1 MTVLDSGL
9 IIRDQN
15 GNTLDV
21 MIEAFG
27 GIGGLR
33 LPVDIARVIG
43 AKAEVSGQYII
54 VTLELIEEEDI

>member
-9 IIRDQN
+9 IIRDHL

-27 GIGGLR
+27 GVGSLR
-33 LPVDIARVIG
+33 LPVDIARVMG
-43 AKAEVSGQYII
+43 AKAEVSGGYII
-54 VTLELIEEEDI
+54 VTLDLIEEEDV